1 MVYEPLY
8 LRFRLGCRVRAALI
22 TVALVCSAA
31 QACQEGAMPQETRT
45 RFPDQRLVVTLGKR
59 KILNDGVHLGL
70 SFFPDQ
76 TPVVLATTPK
86 LRVLMAAENRTYLVE
101 GSGWTSLD
109 TAREVLTPEKRNE
122 YDNGY
127 VGIAGVYRT
136 ARGRLYAIYHAEDH
150 VGVPRFPSGIP
161 GYYASI
167 AMAVSDDDG
176 VTWQR
181 RGPVI
186 KSAKDKSWTAR
197 PRQYDRGVG
206 EPSLALDRSGDW
218 LYVYY
223 TDHSRVGTASV
234 SIAMARASTD
244 IRESSGIRFSKYH
257 QGAFS
262 EAGLGG
268 AETPVIRLSTG
279 PPTEALLPHVVF
291 VRALNRYV
299 MTLSVNNESD
309 YMTDQGLTNSGV
321 YVAFSMDGVAW
332 STPALLLRGYTVPLP
347 GKAFCWGA
355 TIVLDGNNQRT
366 GWLLYG
372 YSPYWGHPDLAA
384 TPHHLAG
391 QQVRFD
397 EY

>member
-1 MVYEPLY
+1 
-8 LRFRLGCRVRAALI
+8 
-22 TVALVCSAA
+22 
-31 QACQEGAMPQETRT
+31 MPQETIV
-45 RFPDQRLVVTLGKR
+45 RFPEQRIVVRLSKR
-59 KILNDGVHLGL
+59 TTLNDGTRLGL
-70 SFFPDQ
+70 RFFPDQ
-76 TPVVLATTPK
+76 NPVVLGTAPK

-101 GSGWTSLD
+101 GNDWMSLD

-150 VGVPRFPSGIP
+150 VGVPRFPSGVP

-167 AMAVSDDDG
+167 AMAVSDDGG

-181 RGPVI
+181 LGPVI

-197 PRQYDRGVG
+197 PVQCDRGVG
-206 EPSLALDRSGDW
+206 EPSLALDRSGKW

-223 TDHSRVGTASV
+223 TDHSRVSTAGV

-244 IRESSGIRFSKYH
+244 ITENSAIRFFKYH
-257 QGAFS
+257 QGVFS
-262 EAGLGG
+262 EPGLGG
-268 AETPVIRLSTG
+268 AETPIILLSTG
-279 PPTEALLPHVVF
+279 STTEALLPHVVF

-299 MTLSVNNESD
+299 MTLSVNNWSD
-309 YMTDQGLTNSGV
+309 YRTAQGLTNSGV
-321 YVAFSMDGVAW
+321 YVAFSRDGVAW
-332 STPALLLRGYTVPLP
+332 STPALLLREYTVPLP
-347 GKAFCWGA
+347 GKPFCWGA
-355 TIVLDGNNQRT
+355 TIVLDGNDQRT

-372 YSPYWGHPDLAA
+372 YSSNWGHPDLGA

-391 QQVRFD
+391 QRIRFD

>member
-1 MVYEPLY
+1 MPEEAAVQFPEQ
-8 LRFRLGCRVRAALI
+8 RIIVRLG
-22 TVALVCSAA
+22 
-31 QACQEGAMPQETRT
+31 TRT
-45 RFPDQRLVVTLGKR
+45 TLS
-59 KILNDGVHLGL
+59 DGTRLGL
-70 SFFPDQ
+70 RFFPDQ

-101 GSGWTSLD
+101 GSGWTNLG

-127 VGIAGVYRT
+127 AGIAGVYRT

-181 RGPVI
+181 LGPVI

-197 PRQYDRGVG
+197 PVQCDRGVG
-206 EPSLALDRSGDW
+206 EPSLALDRSGKW

-223 TDHSRVGTASV
+223 TDHSRVSTAGV
-234 SIAMARASTD
+234 NIAMARASTD
-244 IRESSGIRFSKYH
+244 IRESSAIRFSKYH

-268 AETPVIRLSTG
+268 AETPIILLSSG
-279 PPTEALLPHVVF
+279 PTTEALLPHVVF

-309 YMTDQGLTNSGV
+309 YRTDQGLTNSGV

-332 STPALLLRGYTVPLP
+332 STPALLLRAYTVPLP
-347 GKAFCWGA
+347 GKSFCWGA
-355 TIVLDGNNQRT
+355 TIVLDGNGQRT

-372 YSPYWGHPDLAA
+372 YSSNWGHPDLGA
-384 TPHHLAG
+384 TAHHLAG
-391 QQVRFD
+391 QRIRFD
-397 EY
+397 GD